1 MMNENGLF
9 FTVTVSVALLVIGM
23 GAAASTVAAQ
33 DPATIESDSVTIS
46 NAGGTGSSAIT
57 VDADS
62 GVSIANVEVS
72 VDTSVAEITDVQP
85 GADVDT
91 SNNAVTFN
99 VVDQTADSVRIEYN
113 NIAASGGSVNDFEVA
128 VVEFEATGGGSAPIA
143 LSEDGVFDS
152 NSNQYGSIGEQ
163 EGTIT
168 VGVSGGLSPNNPF
181 GDSNDNPVDRGTVIN
196 RVVEWNLNGEIGGTS
211 YTRQEIIDFV
221 VEWNL
226 ES

>member
-1 MMNENGLF
+1 MSTQNRAFLA
-9 FTVTVSVALLVIGM
+9 VVILVLAVAT
-23 GAAASTVAAQ
+23 GAAVSSVAAQ
-33 DPATIESDSVTIS
+33 QASATVGSDSVTIS